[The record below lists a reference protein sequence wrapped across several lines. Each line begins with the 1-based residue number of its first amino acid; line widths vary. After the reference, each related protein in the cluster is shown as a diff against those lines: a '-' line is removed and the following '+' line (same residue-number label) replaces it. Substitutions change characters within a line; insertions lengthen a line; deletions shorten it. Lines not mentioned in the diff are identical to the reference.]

1 MKTDQTGQSSLK
13 ENAAAIKDVTI
24 LLLVGGKWS
33 PDTCPSCKTW
43 CLVNNSRAIIFLSQW
58 YVGHEECRERML
70 FHALLLCVG
79 QFWIRNTRD
88 RRILEEKW
96 RAGKL
101 NVFTSLL
108 FLKHS
113 TIRPC
118 FYLFYSSEEVLINNN
133 TKAIVKDVENQR
145 LPSHLPI
152 AYMRAV
158 YWLNLEFP
166 VLGAF
171 SFEFYSEVQICFK
184 YNVWTCRFTVLH
196 LANPATSS
204 HKRTL
209 HRRAVKRLQ
218 YHRTQPSQQCHLRTM
233 ELFLHMGM
241 LDSPPS

>member
-1 MKTDQTGQSSLK
+1 MSPFYYW
-13 ENAAAIKDVTI
+13 
-24 LLLVGGKWS
+24 LVVNEG
-33 PDTCPSCKTW
+33 PDTCPWCKTW
-43 CLVNNSRAIIFLSQW
+43 CMVNNSRGNHFSLARICWSWRVSGTDVIS
-58 YVGHEECRERML
+58 CI
-70 FHALLLCVG
+70 ACVG

-158 YWLNLEFP
+158 YWLNLEFS
-166 VLGAF
+166 VSGAF